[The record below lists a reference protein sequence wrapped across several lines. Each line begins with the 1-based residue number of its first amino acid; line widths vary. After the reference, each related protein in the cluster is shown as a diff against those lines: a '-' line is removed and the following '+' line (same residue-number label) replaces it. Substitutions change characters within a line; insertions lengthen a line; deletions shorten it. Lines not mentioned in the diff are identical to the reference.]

1 MLIRWLYP
9 GMKVKRWIALVLLGA
24 LLVSAGGVMIIGSV
38 YAGSRVLINQLFYGI
53 AGNSI
58 WVLGLLIMFSGFC
71 LAGYG
76 AFRVF
81 RSVVGPVIPGGNSL
95 LDIIYAKRYLEKGP
109 RIVVIGG
116 GTGIPVLLRGLKEY
130 TGNLTAIVTVA
141 DDGGSSGRLR
151 GDLGILPPGDVR
163 NCLVALAHREPL
175 MEELLQYRFPS
186 GELKD
191 HNMGNLLLAALCD
204 ITGGFDA
211 AVRGLSRVLA
221 IRGQVLPVT
230 LADVRLCA
238 EMEDG
243 STIKGE
249 SSIPYG
255 GGQIKRVFLEPGN
268 CRPTDEALQAIR
280 EADAIIM
287 GPGSVYTS
295 ILPNLLV
302 PGVPEAIA
310 ASRAIKV
317 YICNVMTQPGETEG
331 YSASRHLRSL
341 VDHAGN
347 IIDYMIINT
356 GVVPVRLLGRYRRE
370 GAIPVEA
377 DLHAVRDMG
386 IVPITGKLLQKGNMV
401 RHHPDKLAR
410 LVLRIVCGERY
421 PERVIPINS
430 YLKNKQIEKD
440 SAVL

>member
-9 GMKVKRWIALVLLGA
+9 GMKVKRWILLLLLGA
-24 LLVSAGGVMIIGSV
+24 LLVCAGGVLFTGSV
-38 YAGSRVLINQLFYGI
+38 FSGSRILIDQLFNDA
-53 AGNSI
+53 AGNYI
-58 WVLGLLIMFSGFC
+58 WALGPVIMLAGLC
-71 LAGYG
+71 LGGYG
-76 AFRVF
+76 AFRAF
-81 RSVVGPVIPGGNSL
+81 RSLVGPVLPGGNSL
-95 LDIIYAKRYLEKGP
+95 LDIIYARRYLEKGP

-130 TGNLTAIVTVA
+130 TCNLTAIVTVA

-186 GELKD
+186 GELKG

-204 ITGGFDA
+204 IAGGFDA

-238 EMEDG
+238 ELEDG
-243 STIKGE
+243 TIVRGE
-249 SSIPYG
+249 SKIPG
-255 GGQIKRVFLEPGN
+255 GGGRIKRVFLEPDN
-268 CRPTDEALQAIR
+268 CRPTGEALKAIQ

-302 PGVPEAIA
+302 PGIPEAIA
-310 ASRAIKV
+310 ASRAIKI
-317 YICNVMTQPGETEG
+317 YICNVMTQPGETDG
-331 YSASRHLRSL
+331 YSASRHLRAL

-347 IIDYMIINT
+347 IVDYMIINT
-356 GVVPVRLLGRYRRE
+356 GVVPLRLLGRYRRE
-370 GAIPVEA
+370 GAVPVEA
-377 DLHAVRDMG
+377 DLQAVKEMG
-386 IVPITGKLLQKGNMV
+386 VIPVTGRLLQKGNV
-401 RHHPDKLAR
+401 ARHHPGKLAR
-410 LVLRIVCGERY
+410 LVMRVVCEDRY

-430 YLKNKQIEKD
+430 YLENKQIKKD
-440 SAVL
+440 SAAL